1 MSKNVIQ
8 KNEKKFAKILTKLK
22 IEYIILFEQIFVYLK
37 EKYFFYKNIYTK
49 ISKLERNVFFM
60 ITNLHIKN
68 IGIIEDLDINL
79 NKGMNVLTGE
89 TGAGKTLI
97 IDSLEIICGGRF
109 SKEMIRNGEDH
120 SYIEI
125 CMYEPQNINSIDG
138 NIIIAREIYSNGRNT
153 CKINGRL
160 VTVAELKKFMSNYV
174 EIHGQNANQQLFDSN
189 THIKYLDNF
198 IGKEIIELKSIYSEK
213 YLRYNEIKRELKN
226 NYGDEKE
233 KQRKLDILKYQL
245 NEIKE
250 ARLKNGE
257 EEKLEEKRKIMLNS
271 EKIAKNLAEASQAVG
286 ENTIDVIGTAVRAL
300 EKIEEIDSKYSQT
313 IESLRNIYYEM
324 QEIERDIN
332 SYCEDVE
339 FDEQE
344 RVEVETRLD
353 TIYNLKRK
361 YGNNIEEILKYAEEI
376 EKEIK
381 KIENA
386 EEYNTKLRK
395 ELSGLEM
402 SLNQIATQIS
412 NIRKNYALE
421 LSKKIN
427 KELLELEMK
436 NARINV
442 KVEYKENE
450 YFENGKD
457 DVKFLISTNIGENES
472 ELTKI
477 ASGGEIS
484 RIMLAIKK
492 VLAEA
497 DNVPV
502 LIFDEIDTG
511 ISGKAAKSVAEKMK
525 NISQNHQVLCIS
537 HLATIAANADYNYF
551 ISKNVE
557 NGRTSTSVKQLNE
570 QEVLQEIARI
580 SSGEVN
586 EITLKYASELRNKK
600 VS

>member
-1 MSKNVIQ
+1 
-8 KNEKKFAKILTKLK
+8 
-22 IEYIILFEQIFVYLK
+22 
-37 EKYFFYKNIYTK
+37 
-49 ISKLERNVFFM
+49 M

-68 IGIIEDLDINL
+68 IGIIEDLEINF

-97 IDSLEIICGGRF
+97 IDSIEIICGGRF
-109 SKEMIRNGEDH
+109 SKEMIRKGEDH

-125 CMYEPQNINSIDG
+125 CMYEPQDINSIDG

-160 VTVAELKKFMSNYV
+160 VTVAELKKFMNNYI

-198 IGKEIIELKSIYSEK
+198 IGKEIIEVKSKYSEK
-213 YLRYNEIKRELKN
+213 YIRYNEIKRELKI

-233 KQRKLDILKYQL
+233 KQRKLDLLKYQL

-250 ARLKNGE
+250 AKLKNGE

-271 EKIAKNLAEASQAVG
+271 EKIAKNLGEASQAIG
-286 ENTIDVIGTAVRAL
+286 ENTIDVIGTAVRSL
-300 EKIEEIDSKYSQT
+300 EKIEEIDSKYTQT
-313 IESLRNIYYEM
+313 IENLRNIYYEM
-324 QEIERDIN
+324 QEISRDIN

-344 RVEVETRLD
+344 RTEVETRLD

-361 YGNNIEEILKYAEEI
+361 YGNNIEEILKYSEEV
-376 EKEIK
+376 EKEII

-386 EEYNTKLRK
+386 EEYNAKLRK
-395 ELSGLEM
+395 ELSELEK
-402 SLNQIATQIS
+402 SLNEIGTQIS
-412 NIRKNYALE
+412 NIRKKYAQE

-436 NARINV
+436 NAKINV

-472 ELTKI
+472 ELAKI

-511 ISGKAAKSVAEKMK
+511 ISGKAGKSVAEKMK
-525 NISQNHQVLCIS
+525 SISKNHQVLCIS
-537 HLATIAANADYNYF
+537 HLATITANADYNFF
-551 ISKNVE
+551 ISKKVE
-557 NGRTSTSVKQLNE
+557 NGRTATSIKQLNE